1 MDLKFDIETIP
12 AGDPED
18 VVVKVPANYKK
29 QETIDKYILEHRDEE
44 FRKGALH
51 GISGQ
56 IISIAWQVDSESIE
70 CLTRTDVMSVTGEA
84 DMLQDFFN
92 QLCGGRSL
100 KDTARIKW
108 IGHNSIDFDLRYLKQ
123 RCWVQ
128 DVMPPVIIPAD
139 AKHGHWAFDVMKEW
153 AGWKGYVKQDELY
166 KALGGQPYAD
176 DDIDGSMVY
185 DLWLAGEYD
194 KIRDYNIRDVE
205 KLSYN
210 YERLK

>member
-12 AGDPED
+12 DGNPED
-18 VVVKVPANYKK
+18 VIVKVPGNYKK
-29 QETIDKYILEHRDEE
+29 QESIDAYIEANRDEE

-56 IISIAWQVDSESIE
+56 IVSIAWQVDENEIDSI
-70 CLTRTDVMSVTGEA
+70 TRTPIYSEA
-84 DMLQDFFN
+84 TLLQTFFN
-92 QLCGGRSL
+92 DLTLGSAHPRY
-100 KDTARIKW
+100 KW
-108 IGHNSIDFDLRYLKQ
+108 IGHNCLDFDLRFLKQ
-123 RCWVQ
+123 RCWINNVKPAL
-128 DVMPPVIIPAD
+128 MIPAD
-139 AKHGHWAFDVMKEW
+139 AKHGDWAFDVMKEW
-153 AGWKGYVKQDELY
+153 AGWKGYVSQDALY
-166 KALGGQPYAD
+166 KALGGQPYED

-210 YERLK
+210 YRRLSWAG